1 MNRGRLKL
9 ALIFAAFLG
18 PLLAA
23 FAWYYGGGDAP
34 ATRATTN
41 HAPLLAP
48 PLALR
53 GFANPAADGGD
64 GADAGASAPAFAFN
78 LDALKRRWTVV
89 HLLPES
95 CAAGCRAALYNTRQA
110 RLALGR
116 DAPRVRRVFIAAGRA
131 QLASLAA
138 AHPDATRLLR
148 AANGLENQLIP
159 LRRRRNLNPADAL
172 LIDPLGNVMLVIPA
186 TLDPRLLLKDLKKLL
201 KLSRVG

>member
-23 FAWYYGGGDAP
+23 FAWYYGGGDAA

-64 GADAGASAPAFAFN
+64 GGDGAQFAQFN

-95 CAAGCRAALYNTRQA
+95 CAAECRAALYNTRQA

>member
-23 FAWYYGGGDAP
+23 FAWYYGGGDAA

-53 GFANPAADGGD
+53 GFANPAVDGGD
-64 GADAGASAPAFAFN
+64 GAQFAQFN

-95 CAAGCRAALYNTRQA
+95 CAAECRAALYNTRQA

-148 AANGLENQLIP
+148 AAGGLENQLIP
-159 LRRRRNLNPADAL
+159 LRRRRHLNPADAL

-186 TLDPRLLLKDLKKLL
+186 TLD
-201 KLSRVG
+201 

>member
-23 FAWYYGGGDAP
+23 FAWYYGGGDAA

-53 GFANPAADGGD
+53 GFANPAADDGD
-64 GADAGASAPAFAFN
+64 GAQFAQFAQFD

-148 AANGLENQLIP
+148 AANGIENQLIP

>member
-23 FAWYYGGGDAP
+23 FAWYYGGDAP

-64 GADAGASAPAFAFN
+64 GGDGAQFAQFN

-95 CAAGCRAALYNTRQA
+95 CAAECRAALYNTRQA

>member
-23 FAWYYGGGDAP
+23 FAWYYGGDAP

-53 GFANPAADGGD
+53 GFANPAADG
-64 GADAGASAPAFAFN
+64 ALAFD

-95 CAAGCRAALYNTRQA
+95 CAAECRAALYNTRQA

-148 AANGLENQLIP
+148 AAGGLENQLIR
-159 LRRRRNLNPADAL
+159 LRRCRNLNPADAL

-186 TLDPRLLLKDLKKLL
+186 TLDPRLLLKDLKRLL